1 VNQTNRRKGGTKMNC
16 IICDSEEVTSQ
27 EGQLASFISHRIGV
41 PASEGLTIQCHQC
54 GFRYSNVRFTDAQAQ
69 AIYGDYRTDRYF
81 QEREQFE
88 QGFIANC
95 GHHFKPRNG
104 TDKVEAFV
112 RLHKEPVTVLDI
124 GGGNGENTPFRD
136 RATIVDIGDTIEGH
150 YDLVVMSHLLE
161 HVGSPRHFVDMARKH
176 LNKDGLIYTETPI
189 EPPHNVWH
197 EHCQVFSE
205 QSLRILLDPMIDYRE
220 DSIHEI
226 CGIRMTLS
234 TSTKK

>member
-1 VNQTNRRKGGTKMNC
+1 MNC

>member
-1 VNQTNRRKGGTKMNC
+1 MNC
-16 IICDSEEVTSQ
+16 IICDSEEVTQQS
-27 EGQLASFISHRIGV
+27 GQLASFISHRIGV
-41 PASEGLTIQCHQC
+41 PTEESFTIQCHQC
-54 GFRYSNVRFTDAQAQ
+54 GFRYGSVRFTDEQAQ

-81 QEREQFE
+81 QERELFE
-88 QGFIANC
+88 PGFKSNY
-95 GHHFKPRNG
+95 GHHFKPYNR

-112 RLHKEPVTVLDI
+112 RSHKEPATVLDI
-124 GGGNGENTPFRD
+124 GGGNGQNTPFRD
-136 RATIVDIGDTIEGH
+136 RATIVDIGDTIEGQ

-161 HVGSPRHFVDMARKH
+161 HVASPRRFVDLARKH
-176 LNKDGLIYTETPI
+176 LAADGIIYTETPI
-189 EPPHNVWH
+189 DPPHSVWN

-220 DSIHEI
+220 DNLEGI

>member
-1 VNQTNRRKGGTKMNC
+1 MNC

-54 GFRYSNVRFTDAQAQ
+54 GFRYGNVRFTDAQAQ

-234 TSTKK
+234 TSPTQGR

>member
-1 VNQTNRRKGGTKMNC
+1 MNC
-16 IICDSEEVTSQ
+16 IICDSEEVTRQS
-27 EGQLASFISHRIGV
+27 GQLALFIAHRIGV
-41 PASEGLTIQCHQC
+41 PVEESFTIQCNQC
-54 GFRYSNVRFTDAQAQ
+54 GFRYGSVRFTDAQAQ

-81 QEREQFE
+81 EERELFE
-88 QGFIANC
+88 PGFMAEY

-104 TDKVEAFV
+104 TDKVETFV
-112 RLHKEPVTVLDI
+112 RSHKEPATVLDI
-124 GGGNGENTPFRD
+124 GGGNGQNTPFRD

-161 HVGSPRHFVDMARKH
+161 HVGSPRHFVDLARKH

-189 EPPHNVWH
+189 DPPHNSWN

-205 QSLRILLDPMIDYRE
+205 QSLRTLLDPMIDYRE
-220 DSIHEI
+220 DSIEGI

>member
-1 VNQTNRRKGGTKMNC
+1 MNC
-16 IICDSEEVTSQ
+16 IICDSGDISL
-27 EGQLASFISHRIGV
+27 QLGPLALFISHRIGL
-41 PASEGLTIQCHQC
+41 PPEDSCTIQCNQC
-54 GFRYSNVRFTDAQAQ
+54 GFRYGSVRFTDAQAQ

-88 QGFIANC
+88 PGFIANC

-112 RLHKEPVTVLDI
+112 RLHKEPATVLDI

-136 RATIVDIGDTIEGH
+136 RATIVDIGDTIQGR
-150 YDLVVMSHLLE
+150 YDLVVMSHILE
-161 HVGSPRHFVDMARKH
+161 HVGSPRRFVDLARKH
-176 LNKDGLIYTETPI
+176 LNEDGLIYTETPI
-189 EPPHNVWH
+189 DPPHKVWH

-205 QSLRILLDPMIDYRE
+205 QSLRILLDPVIDYRE
-220 DSIHEI
+220 DENGI

-234 TSTKK
+234 RSLA

>member
-1 VNQTNRRKGGTKMNC
+1 MNC
-16 IICDSEEVTSQ
+16 IICESEEVTQQS
-27 EGQLASFISHRIGV
+27 GQLASFISHRIGV
-41 PASEGLTIQCHQC
+41 PTEESFTIQCHQC
-54 GFRYSNVRFTDAQAQ
+54 GFRYGSVRFTDAQAQ

-81 QEREQFE
+81 EERERFE
-88 QGFIANC
+88 PGFIANC
-95 GHHFKPRNG
+95 GHHFKPRSY

-161 HVGSPRHFVDMARKH
+161 HVGSPRHFVDLAHKH
-176 LNKDGLIYTETPI
+176 LAADGLIYTETPI
-189 EPPHNVWH
+189 EPAHNSWN

-205 QSLRILLDPMIDYRE
+205 QSLRILLNPIIDFRE
-220 DSIHEI
+220 DILEGI
-226 CGIRMTLS
+226 CGIRMTLL
-234 TSTKK
+234 TSRI

>member
-1 VNQTNRRKGGTKMNC
+1 MNC

-104 TDKVEAFV
+104 TDKVQTFV
-112 RLHKEPVTVLDI
+112 RLHKEPATVLDI

-161 HVGSPRHFVDMARKH
+161 HVGSPRHFVDLVRKH
-176 LNKDGLIYTETPI
+176 LNTDGLIYTETPI
-189 EPPHNVWH
+189 EPVHSVWH

-205 QSLRILLDPMIDYRE
+205 QSLRTLLDPMIDYRV
-220 DSIHEI
+220 DNNGI

-234 TSTKK
+234 TSLTKGI